1 MTAKIGTQT
10 VLRRERRNHLA
21 RTVTTPP
28 RKTWGQLRLTDGEYE
43 ERKRGATLAGIPMAE
58 FDRKALHEQTQR
70 EEEIARER
78 ESEKI

>member
-1 MTAKIGTQT
+1 
-10 VLRRERRNHLA
+10 
-21 RTVTTPP
+21 
-28 RKTWGQLRLTDGEYE
+28 
-43 ERKRGATLAGIPMAE
+43 MAE